1 MQIKLYGKKLLANK
15 ILHCTF
21 CTYETSKK
29 IRTYQILDSQ
39 RCYYI
44 GDKLMNSKSL
54 FVVGRAKKRGFH
66 MNDLRGKKVLST
78 DSIEL
83 SDISV
88 QLQGP

>member
-1 MQIKLYGKKLLANK
+1 
-15 ILHCTF
+15 
-21 CTYETSKK
+21 
-29 IRTYQILDSQ
+29 
-39 RCYYI
+39 
-44 GDKLMNSKSL
+44 MNSKSL